1 MNRVF
6 GTENQHS
13 IIAAPRCG
21 STSMAHYF
29 MVDENPDYTQE
40 ERLLAARDVD
50 SLGACLDAPD
60 PIIVLRKPADRSKSG
75 AVMSMKMIAG
85 VMNIPDWKPLRLAGL
100 LQGAQKSMMTSTQ
113 NLKAPDPTKES
124 ICRLIIE
131 HHCGPWLVPHI
142 GPYINPVEP
151 WMKWELK
158 DPSPQMIND
167 GITRQYDLL
176 SKLRYIRFEEL
187 DEYLPDTKH
196 GFSVD
201 YSTKIPD
208 IHYNE
213 IYGWDQTISSHDLY
227 LEEELYA
234 YIILHAKKISP
245 ADWLKLK

>member
-1 MNRVF
+1 M
-6 GTENQHS
+6 
-13 IIAAPRCG
+13 
-21 STSMAHYF
+21 
-29 MVDENPDYTQE
+29 
-40 ERLLAARDVD
+40 
-50 SLGACLDAPD
+50 
-60 PIIVLRKPADRSKSG
+60 
-75 AVMSMKMIAG
+75 
-85 VMNIPDWKPLRLAGL
+85 
-100 LQGAQKSMMTSTQ
+100 
-113 NLKAPDPTKES
+113 
-124 ICRLIIE
+124 CRLIIE
-131 HHCGPWLVPHI
+131 QHCGPWLVTNI

-201 YSTKIPD
+201 YSTKIPV

-213 IYGWDQTISSHDLY
+213 IHGWDQTISPHDLY

-245 ADWLKLK
+245 AEWLKLK